1 MTVTLYDT
9 CTPEDVNL
17 NSVML
22 KRLETPV
29 LPGPDAIA
37 RVVLSHIDS
46 DGTLYVQMQGARLQ
60 YLARYMEAV
69 GSHIVVSCSWECV
82 DRKRALP

>member
-9 CTPEDVNL
+9 TTPEDVNL
-17 NSVML
+17 NGLML

-37 RVVLSHIDS
+37 QVVLSHIDS
-46 DGTLYVQMQGARLQ
+46 DGNLYVQMQDDRLQ
-60 YLARYMEAV
+60 YVACYMEAV
-69 GSHIVVSCSWECV
+69 GNHIME
-82 DRKRALP
+82 PPN